1 MQQLRVRLQE
11 DEQREILTDTFGR
24 KHTYLR
30 ISVTE
35 RCNLRCAFSL
45 KSYTYFNYYGNY
57 YTVIIAGTYCMPA
70 EGVKLTKKEGILRTD
85 EIVQIAD
92 LFVKEGVRKIRLTGG
107 EPTVRKDIVD
117 IVGKNYFSIL
127 IYHYEAISVF
137 EKNYLLTILCLRT
150 TQTAEG
156 LGAGCN
162 YYKWID
168 SYSSITSASKSWTGC
183 TKYIVGYP

>member
-1 MQQLRVRLQE
+1 
-11 DEQREILTDTFGR
+11 
-24 KHTYLR
+24 
-30 ISVTE
+30 
-35 RCNLRCAFSL
+35 
-45 KSYTYFNYYGNY
+45 
-57 YTVIIAGTYCMPA
+57 MPA